1 MRKVI
6 ITAALPE
13 RLKVVGFLL
22 HLAGWDVTVIE
33 VLPDAVNY
41 LKNSE
46 RNENYYDLILVVDYF
61 SLGESKP
68 ERLSATRYLEMIK
81 NLRKTVQL
89 IVAGREIDETEQQQ
103 IISQLN
109 DTIDF
114 CSSELL
120 INYIETSY
128 SCFSCK
134 GAIN

>member
-22 HLAGWDVTVIE
+22 HLAGWEVKAFD

-41 LKNSE
+41 LKNAA
-46 RNENYYDLILVVDYF
+46 RNEDYYDLFLVVDYF

-68 ERLSATRYLEMIK
+68 ERLSGTRYLDMVK
-81 NLRKTVQL
+81 NLKRPVQL
-89 IVAGREIDETEQQQ
+89 VIAGKEIDDTEQQQ
-103 IISQLN
+103 IVSQFN
-109 DTIDF
+109 DTVDF
-114 CSSELL
+114 CSAELL

-134 GAIN
+134 SVIA

>member
-1 MRKVI
+1 MKKVI

-22 HLAGWDVTVIE
+22 HLAGWDVKVFE

-41 LKNSE
+41 LKNAA
-46 RNENYYDLILVVDYF
+46 RNEDFYDLFLVVDYF
-61 SLGESKP
+61 SLGASNL
-68 ERLSATRYLEMIK
+68 ERLSGARYLDIVK
-81 NLRKTVQL
+81 NLKRPVQL
-89 IVAGREIDETEQQQ
+89 VVAGKEINEIEQQQ
-103 IISQLN
+103 IVTQFN
-109 DTIDF
+109 DTVDF

-134 GAIN
+134 GVIE

>member
-22 HLAGWDVTVIE
+22 HLAGWDVKVFD
-33 VLPDAVNY
+33 VLADAVNY
-41 LKNSE
+41 LNNAA
-46 RNENYYDLILVVDYF
+46 RNDDYYDLFLVVDYF

-68 ERLSATRYLEMIK
+68 ERLSGTRYLDMVK
-81 NLRKTVQL
+81 NLNRPVQL
-89 IVAGREIDETEQQQ
+89 VVAGKEIDETEQQQ
-103 IISQLN
+103 IVSQFN
-109 DTIDF
+109 DTVDF

-134 GAIN
+134 GVIE